1 MPRSAAPALR
11 AAAKLPAFPMEQLT
25 HPCPQCGTALQYLAA
40 MGEMPFKCPT
50 CGNEAL
56 LPPTPR
62 PEDQIIKQQFDEAAQ
77 RLKDARK
84 DRRRWR
90 RVRIGMAVLCGCGWA
105 TMPVVTA
112 GLIGFLDV
120 WLSRVWGWSGPAAD
134 TDFLAV
140 IGMLLVLIDVCS
152 LAGYRYCWQGPRS
165 AGLRPPIKALLA
177 VTVVRGLV
185 WLTGAILL
193 LASVLA
199 PGTIETRIVLGAAGI
214 LFFAE
219 WVTKLLFLEAVAHA
233 NSSAWLMRR
242 LFNWLFMLIV
252 TVIVASVMLASFP
265 PGGPAPS
272 TGQDWVAA
280 MMLSFLGLLSAVMTW
295 ICFAWHL
302 RLMHLLRAV
311 IEI

>member
-1 MPRSAAPALR
+1 MSRSAAPALR
-11 AAAKLPAFPMEQLT
+11 VAAELPAFPMEQLT
-25 HPCPQCGTALQYLAA
+25 HPCPQCGTVLQYQAA

-50 CGNEAL
+50 CGNEAF

-62 PEDQIIKQQFDEAAQ
+62 AEDQIIKQQLDEAAQ
-77 RLKDARK
+77 RLKEARK
-84 DRRRWR
+84 DRKRWR
-90 RVRIGMAVLCGCGWA
+90 RVRIGLAVLCGCGWA
-105 TMPVVTA
+105 TMAVVTVA
-112 GLIGFLDV
+112 LMGFVDV

-152 LAGYRYCWQGPRS
+152 LAGCRYCWQGPSS
-165 AGLRPPIKALLA
+165 AGLRPSIKALLA
-177 VTVVRGLV
+177 VTVVRSLV
-185 WLTGAILL
+185 WLTGGILL

-199 PGTIETRIVLGAAGI
+199 PGTTPTRFVLGAAGI

-219 WVTKLLFLEAVAHA
+219 WVTRLMFLETVAHA

-242 LFNWLFMLIV
+242 MFNWLFMLVV
-252 TVIVASVMLASFP
+252 TVIVAAVMLASFP

-272 TGQDWVAA
+272 TGADWLGA
-280 MMLSFLGLLSAVMTW
+280 MLLSFLGLLSAVMTW
-295 ICFAWHL
+295 ICFAWYL
-302 RLMHLLRAV
+302 RLMHLLRAE